1 MRDTK
6 VAVLYL
12 MLAYSKPMLNW
23 IWKSHLNQESEQAT
37 WIVLMMTASCPL
49 TKIQFKPSS
58 RIYCSLVG
66 FFHIQS
72 ITQHIY
78 NQHHLPLAIGGG
90 GGLTKSGRN
99 YGIEYLIMREV
110 MLIRI
115 AICPARRELQR
126 RFENGAGK
134 NVIIEENISSEVAK
148 WTKLLSQ
155 IIGVAIFFSG
165 QRALAF
171 RGSSLGSVTLTMGI
185 FLLC

>member
-1 MRDTK
+1 MQQFNKFIMKTNLIQTSQRHQWTLWGLININLVSKKGEGGNDAWMRDTK

-90 GGLTKSGRN
+90 GGANKKWKKLWDWIPDHERSNAYTN
-99 YGIEYLIMREV
+99 CYLPCKAWTSKT
-110 MLIRI
+110 LW
-115 AICPARRELQR
+115 
-126 RFENGAGK
+126 
-134 NVIIEENISSEVAK
+134 K
-148 WTKLLSQ
+148 W
-155 IIGVAIFFSG
+155 
-165 QRALAF
+165 
-171 RGSSLGSVTLTMGI
+171 
-185 FLLC
+185 CW

>member
-1 MRDTK
+1 MYSSCYMNINDYSNITLQAVCSNLTNLLWKLTWSKPLNVISELFEVLNINLVSKKGEGGNDAWMRDTK

-90 GGLTKSGRN
+90 GGANK
-99 YGIEYLIMREV
+99 
-110 MLIRI
+110 
-115 AICPARRELQR
+115 
-126 RFENGAGK
+126 
-134 NVIIEENISSEVAK
+134 K
-148 WTKLLSQ
+148 W
-155 IIGVAIFFSG
+155 
-165 QRALAF
+165 
-171 RGSSLGSVTLTMGI
+171 
-185 FLLC
+185 